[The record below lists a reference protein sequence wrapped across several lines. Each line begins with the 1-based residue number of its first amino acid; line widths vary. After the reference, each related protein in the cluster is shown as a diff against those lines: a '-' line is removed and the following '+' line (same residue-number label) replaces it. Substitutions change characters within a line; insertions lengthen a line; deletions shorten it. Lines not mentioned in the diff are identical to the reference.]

1 MKLFNL
7 NTPIAEAISA
17 YPELI
22 IIFERLNLPLGVQ
35 EHSIEEYAKNQKL
48 SPAFFLSLLNLQTF
62 HLIDE
67 KQIINQSDAKQII
80 DYLKSSHDYYTQS
93 FYPQISQLI
102 EQLIEQNNQTE
113 FKMLRQFFDGYRQEV
128 EQHFN
133 YENDYVF
140 PYVNY
145 LLNGKD
151 EAHDFSNYSVDEY
164 KQHHDDIEEKLNDLK
179 SLLIKFLPPA
189 NDTKIRRQIIMELSA
204 LDADLEVH
212 ARIENEILIPLVEQL
227 ETEGKHE

>member
-35 EHSIEEYAKNQKL
+35 EYSIEEYAKNQKL
-48 SPAFFLSLLNLQTF
+48 SSAFFLSLLNLQTF
-62 HLIDE
+62 HLIDD
-67 KQIINQSDAKQII
+67 KQIINQSDAIQII

-128 EQHFN
+128 EQHFS

-151 EAHDFSNYSVDEY
+151 EGHDFSDYSVDEY
-164 KQHHDDIEEKLNDLK
+164 KQHHDNIEEKLNDLK
-179 SLLIKFLPPA
+179 SLLIKFFPPA
-189 NDTKIRRQIIMELSA
+189 NDIKIRRQIIMELSA
-204 LDADLEVH
+204 LDADLKVH